1 MIYKRNSNAAELA
14 VDTIVECQLVHH
26 LEGGNPKLYGDR
38 FLLKIVTVSEA
49 SIMKI
54 PLRSGFLW
62 YSERKRFQSQV
73 DGERAFINLAHEYG
87 NVWRLVDYGGL
98 SILTNV
104 VPPMEFES
112 HDCA

>member
-38 FLLKIVTVSEA
+38 FLLKIVTVNEA

-62 YSERKRFQSQV
+62 DPERKRFQSQV
-73 DGERAFINLAHEYG
+73 DGERAFIKRAHEHG
-87 NVWRLVDYGGL
+87 NGGGFGDYGGL
-98 SILTNV
+98 SIVTDG
-104 VPPMEFES
+104 VPPMEFRD
-112 HDCA
+112 DCA